1 MKTSFF
7 QMNARAILCAVACG
21 VIPFAASA
29 QTYTFKIGAGRIDPR
44 ATSSDL
50 EGTLPTGVSDIPLAT
65 LRPGNQLEVQ
75 PKSTLLF
82 SIERAFNDHWSAELV
97 LGAPPTHDVKLRASE
112 DIRAGGVRAAALG
125 AYLSGSGGFTQTNV
139 VNFLQSPA
147 GGSLSAQ
154 DALIG
159 YTRLKVAAN
168 VAQYDGVTVARVKQA
183 APTLFLNYK
192 FLDASSA
199 LRPYVGVG
207 VNYTNFKVTSTQAG
221 NDLYSD
227 GPVRISSTD
236 SIGLAFQTGI
246 NYKLD
251 KSWSL
256 NAGWTTAAVKNN
268 VTIRTDT
275 SEQHLTYR
283 FHPSVFSLMVGYS
296 Y

>member
-1 MKTSFF
+1 M
-7 QMNARAILCAVACG
+7 LCAVACG

-50 EGTLPTGVSDIPLAT
+50 EGTLPSNLPTGLGLPAVINVPA
-65 LRPGNQLEVQ
+65 GNQLEVM
-75 PKSTLLF
+75 PKSTVLF
-82 SIERAFNDHWSAELV
+82 SIERSFDDHWSAELV
-97 LGAPPTHDVKLRASE
+97 LGIPPTHDVKLRVSDAIKHGAAQAAAIKASLGS
-112 DIRAGGVRAAALG
+112 DAFTNTTTITRATTGTIAVAGGAA
-125 AYLSGSGGFTQTNV
+125 
-139 VNFLQSPA
+139 NFV
-147 GGSLSAQ
+147 SLAVA
-154 DALIG
+154 D
-159 YTRLKVAAN
+159 RVAA
-168 VAQYDGVTVARVKQA
+168 YDDVTVARVKQT

-207 VNYTNFKVTSTQAG
+207 FNYTNFKVTSTGAG
-221 NDLYSD
+221 DTLYND

-256 NAGWTTAAVKNN
+256 NAGWATAGVKNN
-268 VTIRTDT
+268 VTIRTNNT
-275 SEQHLTYR
+275 EQRLSYR